1 MADCVIIS
9 VQEENNTKFRCLPPK
24 KVVKWTVITP
34 IDGKCEKTVY
44 FRDKRYRKRKAAPKD
59 PECGKT
65 ILKKGTYSMSY
76 SLYIADQSTEFRTS
90 VLEHMLNSGVDVL
103 GDTGDADTAISEICT
118 LCPDVVIM
126 DLWLKGADGTTVIR
140 NITSMMEKPPCFV
153 IVSAISEIDII
164 AEAVDAGAVLC
175 IHKPC
180 SPQEIE
186 HRISRITE
194 HLESSPTDNSGELEA
209 QVTRLIHHVGIP
221 AHIKG
226 YQYLRTAII
235 ATYNDAALINS
246 ITKKLYPMIA
256 SAYGTTSSRVERA
269 IRHAIEVAWDR
280 GDCDVLSEL
289 FGYTVQKSKGKPTN
303 SEFIALISDNLRLA
317 NKSSAAKD
325 FICTV

>member
-1 MADCVIIS
+1 
-9 VQEENNTKFRCLPPK
+9 
-24 KVVKWTVITP
+24 
-34 IDGKCEKTVY
+34 
-44 FRDKRYRKRKAAPKD
+44 
-59 PECGKT
+59 
-65 ILKKGTYSMSY
+65 MSY
-76 SLYIADQSTEFRTS
+76 SLYIADQSTEFRTAL
-90 VLEHMLNSGVDVL
+90 LEHMLNIGVDVL
-103 GDTGDADTAISEICT
+103 GDTGDAAVAISEICSFH
-118 LCPDVVIM
+118 PDVVIM

-153 IVSAISEIDII
+153 VVSAISEIDII
-164 AEAVDAGAVLC
+164 GEAVDAGAALC

-180 SPQEIE
+180 TPQEIE
-186 HRISRITE
+186 HRISRITDHIAE
-194 HLESSPTDNSGELEA
+194 APVDNSGALEA

-235 ATYNDAALINS
+235 ATYNDATLINS

-303 SEFIALISDNLRLA
+303 SEFIALISDNLRLT

-325 FICTV
+325 YICTV